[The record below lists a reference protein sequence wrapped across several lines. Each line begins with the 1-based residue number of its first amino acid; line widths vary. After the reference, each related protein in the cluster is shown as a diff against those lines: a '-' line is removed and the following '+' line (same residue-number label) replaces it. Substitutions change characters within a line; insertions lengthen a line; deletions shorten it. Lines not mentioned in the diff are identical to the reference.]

1 MLSSIYLPS
10 GGEIIY
16 NPAVFNVDS
25 RTELREQISVVSGK
39 VALFKGTIRSNLL
52 VAKANATD
60 DEMWMALEDAQAKDF
75 VKSLKKGLDAPVS
88 AFGRNFS
95 GGQRQR
101 LTIARAL
108 LKPSDVLIFDD
119 ATSALDY
126 LTEANLLNTLTKK
139 YSDRALIMVS
149 QRTRSLENANQILVM
164 DAGEQVGLGSHEEL
178 LKTNQ
183 IYQEIYNSQLVTE
196 VE

>member
-1 MLSSIYLPS
+1 M
-10 GGEIIY
+10 
-16 NPAVFNVDS
+16 
-25 RTELREQISVVSGK
+25 SVVSGQ

-52 VAKANATD
+52 VAKADATD
-60 DEMWMALEDAQAKDF
+60 KEMWQVLEDAQAKDF
-75 VKSLKKGLDAPVS
+75 VHALDKRLDAPVA

-108 LKPSDVLIFDD
+108 LRDSEVLIFDD

-126 LTEANLLNTLTKK
+126 LTEANFLNTLSRN
-139 YSDRALIMVS
+139 YSDRTVIMVS
-149 QRTRSLENANQILVM
+149 QRTRSLENADNILVM
-164 DAGEQVGLGSHEEL
+164 DAGDQIGLGTHEEL
-178 LKTNQ
+178 LETNQ
-183 IYQEIYNSQLVTE
+183 VYQEIYASQQVKE